1 MPNVCIYAVT
11 PGSKSKHIVKAGKI
25 AKYNILV
32 IKKKVPPPQKK
43 KKYIKAED
51 RPVYYRTRICGIIT
65 YNVWDEKQL
74 NFPY

>member
-32 IKKKVPPPQKK
+32 IKKKVPPPTKK
-43 KKYIKAED
+43 KKNTLKQKTDQFIIVQEFAE
-51 RPVYYRTRICGIIT
+51 
-65 YNVWDEKQL
+65 
-74 NFPY
+74 

>member
-43 KKYIKAED
+43 KKKK
-51 RPVYYRTRICGIIT
+51 
-65 YNVWDEKQL
+65 N
-74 NFPY
+74 